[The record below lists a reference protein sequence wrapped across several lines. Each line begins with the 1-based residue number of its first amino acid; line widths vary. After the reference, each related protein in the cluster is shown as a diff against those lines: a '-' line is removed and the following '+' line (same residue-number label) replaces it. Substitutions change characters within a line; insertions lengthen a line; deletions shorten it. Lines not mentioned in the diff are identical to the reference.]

1 MAPES
6 PAGLLRR
13 AADQVDTL
21 AAAAAPAPWTAHLM
35 EKLHPNIA
43 QENSH
48 G

>member
-1 MAPES
+1 MS
-6 PAGLLRR
+6 PADLLRR
-13 AADQVDTL
+13 AAVLVETV